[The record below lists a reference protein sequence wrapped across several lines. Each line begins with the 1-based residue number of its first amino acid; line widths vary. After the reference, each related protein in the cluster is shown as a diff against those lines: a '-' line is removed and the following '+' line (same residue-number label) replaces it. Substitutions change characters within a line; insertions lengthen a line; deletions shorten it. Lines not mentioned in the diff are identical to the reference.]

1 MFSFRQSRL
10 IVVAKVIE
18 DSLLAVPKISPLSI
32 LQCSLKSWISVQV
45 VDPAVAM
52 KFNPYLGF
60 ALLGASFC
68 LVAGKPHS
76 VTRCEPMPCPPEKV
90 PTAEELKCKE
100 KEIVTKGWGG
110 LEGYYCELH
119 PKHQKPLF
127 YCENDSDCVK
137 ACKEHKY
144 PEKCKEMTTCD
155 KSENDIKIC
164 NDLVKCQILDDTTD
178 ELQEDTCD
186 RIGNKDGFADLKCE
200 KRKGHDGPRCF
211 FDDLG
216 TIHKVRT
223 PKSGTFWPPLPPCTR
238 NDVTVTT

>member
-1 MFSFRQSRL
+1 
-10 IVVAKVIE
+10 
-18 DSLLAVPKISPLSI
+18 
-32 LQCSLKSWISVQV
+32 
-45 VDPAVAM
+45 M

-68 LVAGKPHS
+68 LVAGKPS
-76 VTRCEPMPCPPEKV
+76 EEVTRCEPMPCPPEKV

-100 KEIVTKGWGG
+100 KEIVTKGGWGD
-110 LEGYYCELH
+110 YYCELH

-164 NDLVKCQILDDTTD
+164 NDLVKCQILDYDNTG

-186 RIGNKDGFADLKCE
+186 RIGNDEIGNWFADLKCE

-211 FDDLG
+211 FDGL
-216 TIHKVRT
+216 KMA
-223 PKSGTFWPPLPPCTR
+223 
-238 NDVTVTT
+238 